1 MPDDDELFHQLGL
14 AFHDRPGWRY
24 EPSTT
29 PGARPSWCLDIR
41 GEIRL
46 SATVIDGVH
55 SVYLPDEDREIDF
68 DNGDGLMAWIDDNE
82 DRFDGR

>member
-1 MPDDDELFHQLGL
+1 MASDHELFDQLGL
-14 AFHDRPGWRY
+14 VLEPRPAWRY

-29 PGARPSWCLDIR
+29 PGVQPSWCLVVG

-55 SVYLPDEDREIDF
+55 SAYLPDDDREIDF
-68 DNGDGLMAWIDDNE
+68 DGRDDLIAWIDENE
-82 DRFDGR
+82 DRFDRP